1 MTEIILKYNP
11 YKVQTTITID
21 GENIKEDSYLSG
33 YKNERLQVWIEN
45 LIPKIIEQL
54 NETELKL
61 VFNGTKLD
69 YEDVLYYCDYYNENG
84 YNGEKVNIE
93 LEYTPAKES
102 SDRLNQLKELVKD
115 MREGPFEELKSEE
128 VERNF
133 NKAINSEFEIAVIAT
148 MSSGKS
154 TLINSMLSQEL
165 MPSKNTACTAKIT
178 RIKDNDN
185 LDKFR
190 AVCKNIN
197 EEVVATID
205 DVDIENMKDFND
217 NKEISFINL
226 EGNIEKFSSEDMN
239 LVLIDTP
246 GPNNSQDSSHAE
258 FTYKVIKDQ
267 DSKPIVLY
275 VLNGTQLGINDD
287 SHLLSQVAESMKVGG
302 KQSKD
307 RFIFAVNKI
316 DDFDPEEEDI
326 SLMLDNV
333 TKYLEKHG
341 IEEPNIYPVSA
352 ELAKV
357 IRLNQKGF
365 DLTRKQ
371 NKTLEEYDLFLE
383 EEDLHTLKY
392 TPLGANIKNEIQS
405 KIDSCEDDYE
415 KALYHTGVPYLEAA
429 INTYLN
435 KYALSSK
442 ITEAVDSF
450 VNIIEEK
457 QIFKEIEE
465 NIQENK
471 EYRDCII
478 EQINYINEQLK
489 KGNGAKKVK
498 EDIDKL
504 TFNKKQATKPTRIKI
519 NNKTNEYSDRFRNKK
534 IEEYEAN
541 SMISKLQQDLKTLE
555 ADIKTDLD
563 NTMAKIVKSKA
574 EEYIGKYRNQVE
586 GVIKTN
592 GKFVTKGMDYLSCS
606 IPNTETLIESYKY
619 TQKEKVGEEVYKNP
633 NKKWYKPTTWLEPKY
648 LTRNIYE
655 NRTYIDG
662 DKLSESIVQPYL
674 KSLDA
679 NVEKFENSIDIE
691 TKNLKD
697 FFKNEIDKL
706 EKVLENKVNDL
717 QKLVKESDEITT
729 DIENRNKEKEW
740 LLNISNRLERI
751 LDI

>member
-1 MTEIILKYNP
+1 MTEIILKHNP
-11 YKVQTTITID
+11 YKVESTITID
-21 GENIKEDSYLSG
+21 GENIKEDSYLSK

-133 NKAINSEFEIAVIAT
+133 NKAINSEFESAVIAT

-442 ITEAVDSF
+442 ITEAVNSF
-450 VNIIEEK
+450 ISIIEEK
-457 QIFKEIEE
+457 QILKEIEE
-465 NIQENK
+465 NIQKNQESRYSILEN
-471 EYRDCII
+471 
-478 EQINYINEQLK
+478 INYINDEFE
-489 KGNGAKKVK
+489 KGDRAKSVK
-498 EDIDKL
+498 DEIDKL
-504 TFNKKQATKPTRIKI
+504 TFNKREVVQPITNKI
-519 NNKTNEYSDRFRNKK
+519 DEETDKISDIFRNKK
-534 IEEYEAN
+534 IEEHEAN
-541 SMISKLQQDLKTLE
+541 IIINKLQEGLKNLE

-563 NTMAKIVKSKA
+563 NAMEKTIKNKA
-574 EEYIGKYRNQVE
+574 EEYIKQYRKQVE
-586 GVIKTN
+586 GLINTN
-592 GKFVTKGMDYLSCS
+592 SKFESNGLNYLIYS
-606 IPNTETLIESYKY
+606 IPDSNKLIDNYKY
-619 TQKEKVGEEVYKNP
+619 TVTEEVGEETYKNLD
-633 NKKWYKPTTWLEPKY
+633 KKWYNPFTWFEPSY
-648 LTRNIYE
+648 LTRKIYE
-655 NRTYIDG
+655 DKTYIDG
-662 DKLSESIVQPYL
+662 EALSKEVMNPYL
-674 KSLDA
+674 KSL
-679 NVEKFENSIDIE
+679 NKNMKMFEKSLDLE
-691 TKNLKD
+691 TKNLKK
-697 FFKNEIDKL
+697 FFKNEVDKL
-706 EKVLENKVNDL
+706 EEVLQNKVYELEALLKQNDRL
-717 QKLVKESDEITT
+717 EENIESK
-729 DIENRNKEKEW
+729 NKEKEW
-740 LLNISNRLERI
+740 LVEISSRLESI
-751 LDI
+751 LEI

>member
-1 MTEIILKYNP
+1 MTEIILKHNP
-11 YKVQTTITID
+11 YKVETTITID

-442 ITEAVDSF
+442 ITEAVNSF
-450 VNIIEEK
+450 ISIIEEK
-457 QIFKEIEE
+457 QILKEIEE
-465 NIQENK
+465 NIQKNQESRYSILEN
-471 EYRDCII
+471 
-478 EQINYINEQLK
+478 INYINDEFE
-489 KGNGAKKVK
+489 KGDRAKSVK
-498 EDIDKL
+498 DEIDKL
-504 TFNKKQATKPTRIKI
+504 TFNKREVVQPITNKI
-519 NNKTNEYSDRFRNKK
+519 DEETDKISDIFRNKK

-541 SMISKLQQDLKTLE
+541 IIINKLQEGLKNLE

-563 NTMAKIVKSKA
+563 NAMEKTIKNKA
-574 EEYIGKYRNQVE
+574 EEYIKQYRKQVE
-586 GVIKTN
+586 GLINTN
-592 GKFVTKGMDYLSCS
+592 SKFESNGLNYLIYS
-606 IPNTETLIESYKY
+606 IPDSNKLIDNYKY
-619 TQKEKVGEEVYKNP
+619 TVTEEVGEETYKNLD
-633 NKKWYKPTTWLEPKY
+633 KKWYNPFTWFEPSY
-648 LTRNIYE
+648 LTRKIYE
-655 NRTYIDG
+655 DKTYIDG
-662 DKLSESIVQPYL
+662 EALSKEVMNPYL
-674 KSLDA
+674 KSL
-679 NVEKFENSIDIE
+679 NKNMKMFEKSLDLE
-691 TKNLKD
+691 TKNLKK
-697 FFKNEIDKL
+697 FFKNEVDKL
-706 EKVLENKVNDL
+706 EEVLQNKVYELEALLKQNDRL
-717 QKLVKESDEITT
+717 EENIESK
-729 DIENRNKEKEW
+729 NKEKEW
-740 LLNISNRLERI
+740 LVEISSRLESI
-751 LDI
+751 LEI

>member
-1 MTEIILKYNP
+1 MTEIILKHNP
-11 YKVQTTITID
+11 YKVETTITID

-442 ITEAVDSF
+442 ITEAVNSF
-450 VNIIEEK
+450 ISIIEEK
-457 QIFKEIEE
+457 QILKEIEE
-465 NIQENK
+465 NIQKNQESRYSILEN
-471 EYRDCII
+471 
-478 EQINYINEQLK
+478 INYINDEFE
-489 KGNGAKKVK
+489 KGDRAKSVK
-498 EDIDKL
+498 DEIDKL
-504 TFNKKQATKPTRIKI
+504 TFNKREVVQHITNKI
-519 NNKTNEYSDRFRNKK
+519 DEETDKISDIFRNKK
-534 IEEYEAN
+534 IEEHEAN
-541 SMISKLQQDLKTLE
+541 IIINKLQEGLKNLE

-563 NTMAKIVKSKA
+563 NAMEKTIKNKA
-574 EEYIGKYRNQVE
+574 EEYIKQYRKQVE
-586 GVIKTN
+586 GLINTN
-592 GKFVTKGMDYLSCS
+592 SKFESNGLNYLIYS
-606 IPNTETLIESYKY
+606 IPDSNKLIDNYKY
-619 TQKEKVGEEVYKNP
+619 TVTEEVGEETYKNLD
-633 NKKWYKPTTWLEPKY
+633 KKWYNPFTWFEPSY
-648 LTRNIYE
+648 LTRKIYE
-655 NRTYIDG
+655 DKTYIDG
-662 DKLSESIVQPYL
+662 EALSKEVMNPYL
-674 KSLDA
+674 KSL
-679 NVEKFENSIDIE
+679 NKNMKMFEKSLDLE
-691 TKNLKD
+691 TKNLKK
-697 FFKNEIDKL
+697 FFKNEVDKL
-706 EKVLENKVNDL
+706 EEVLQNKVYELEALLKQNDRL
-717 QKLVKESDEITT
+717 EENIESK
-729 DIENRNKEKEW
+729 NKEKEW
-740 LLNISNRLERI
+740 LVEISSRLESI
-751 LDI
+751 LEI

>member
-1 MTEIILKYNP
+1 MTEIILKHNP
-11 YKVQTTITID
+11 YKVETTITID

-442 ITEAVDSF
+442 ITEAVNSF
-450 VNIIEEK
+450 ISIIEENE
-457 QIFKEIEE
+457 IIKEI
-465 NIQENK
+465 
-471 EYRDCII
+471 
-478 EQINYINEQLK
+478 
-489 KGNGAKKVK
+489 
-498 EDIDKL
+498 
-504 TFNKKQATKPTRIKI
+504 
-519 NNKTNEYSDRFRNKK
+519 
-534 IEEYEAN
+534 
-541 SMISKLQQDLKTLE
+541 
-555 ADIKTDLD
+555 
-563 NTMAKIVKSKA
+563 
-574 EEYIGKYRNQVE
+574 
-586 GVIKTN
+586 
-592 GKFVTKGMDYLSCS
+592 
-606 IPNTETLIESYKY
+606 
-619 TQKEKVGEEVYKNP
+619 
-633 NKKWYKPTTWLEPKY
+633 
-648 LTRNIYE
+648 
-655 NRTYIDG
+655 
-662 DKLSESIVQPYL
+662 
-674 KSLDA
+674 
-679 NVEKFENSIDIE
+679 
-691 TKNLKD
+691 
-697 FFKNEIDKL
+697 
-706 EKVLENKVNDL
+706 
-717 QKLVKESDEITT
+717 
-729 DIENRNKEKEW
+729 
-740 LLNISNRLERI
+740 
-751 LDI
+751 

>member
-1 MTEIILKYNP
+1 MTEIILKHNP
-11 YKVQTTITID
+11 YKVETTITID

-178 RIKDNDN
+178 RIKDKDN

-205 DVDIENMKDFND
+205 DVDIENMKDLND

-442 ITEAVDSF
+442 ITEAVNSF
-450 VNIIEEK
+450 ISIIEEK
-457 QIFKEIEE
+457 QILKEIEE
-465 NIQENK
+465 NIQKNQESRYSILEN
-471 EYRDCII
+471 
-478 EQINYINEQLK
+478 INYINDEFE
-489 KGNGAKKVK
+489 KGDRAKSVK
-498 EDIDKL
+498 DEIDKL
-504 TFNKKQATKPTRIKI
+504 TFNKREVVQHITNKI
-519 NNKTNEYSDRFRNKK
+519 DEETDKISDIFRNKK
-534 IEEYEAN
+534 IEEHEAN
-541 SMISKLQQDLKTLE
+541 IIINKLQEGLKNLE

-563 NTMAKIVKSKA
+563 NAMEKTIKNKA
-574 EEYIGKYRNQVE
+574 EEYIKQYRKQVE
-586 GVIKTN
+586 GLINTN
-592 GKFVTKGMDYLSCS
+592 SKFESNGLNYLIYS
-606 IPNTETLIESYKY
+606 IPDSNKLIDNYKY
-619 TQKEKVGEEVYKNP
+619 TVTEEVGEETYKNLD
-633 NKKWYKPTTWLEPKY
+633 KKWYNPFTWFEPSY
-648 LTRNIYE
+648 LTRKIYE
-655 NRTYIDG
+655 DKTYIDG
-662 DKLSESIVQPYL
+662 EALSKEVMNPYL
-674 KSLDA
+674 KSL
-679 NVEKFENSIDIE
+679 NKNMKMFEKSLDLE
-691 TKNLKD
+691 TKNLKK
-697 FFKNEIDKL
+697 FFKNEVDKL
-706 EKVLENKVNDL
+706 EEVLQNKVYELEALLKQNDRL
-717 QKLVKESDEITT
+717 EENIESK
-729 DIENRNKEKEW
+729 NKEKEW
-740 LLNISNRLERI
+740 LVEISSRLESI
-751 LDI
+751 LEI

>member
-1 MTEIILKYNP
+1 MTEIILKHNP
-11 YKVQTTITID
+11 YKVETTITID

-197 EEVVATID
+197 EEVVVTVD

-246 GPNNSQDSSHAE
+246 GPNNSQDASHAE

-442 ITEAVDSF
+442 ITEAVNSF
-450 VNIIEEK
+450 ISIIEEK
-457 QIFKEIEE
+457 QILKEIEE
-465 NIQENK
+465 NIQKNQESRYSILEN
-471 EYRDCII
+471 
-478 EQINYINEQLK
+478 INYINDEFE
-489 KGNGAKKVK
+489 KGDRAKSVK
-498 EDIDKL
+498 DEIDKL
-504 TFNKKQATKPTRIKI
+504 TFNKREVVQPITNKI
-519 NNKTNEYSDRFRNKK
+519 DEETDKISDIFRNKK
-534 IEEYEAN
+534 IEEHEAN
-541 SMISKLQQDLKTLE
+541 IIINKLQEGLKNLE

-563 NTMAKIVKSKA
+563 NAMEKTIKNKA
-574 EEYIGKYRNQVE
+574 EEYIKQYRKQVE
-586 GVIKTN
+586 GLINTN
-592 GKFVTKGMDYLSCS
+592 SKFESNGLNYLIYS
-606 IPNTETLIESYKY
+606 IPDSNKLIDNYKY
-619 TQKEKVGEEVYKNP
+619 TVTEEVGEETYKNLD
-633 NKKWYKPTTWLEPKY
+633 KKWYNPFTWFEPSY
-648 LTRNIYE
+648 LTRKIYE
-655 NRTYIDG
+655 DKTYIDG
-662 DKLSESIVQPYL
+662 EALSKEVMNPYL
-674 KSLDA
+674 KSL
-679 NVEKFENSIDIE
+679 NKNMKMFEKSLDLE
-691 TKNLKD
+691 TKNLKK
-697 FFKNEIDKL
+697 FFKNEVDKL
-706 EKVLENKVNDL
+706 EEVLQNKVYELEALLKQNDRL
-717 QKLVKESDEITT
+717 EENIESK
-729 DIENRNKEKEW
+729 NKEKEW
-740 LLNISNRLERI
+740 LVEISSRLESI
-751 LDI
+751 LEI

>member
-1 MTEIILKYNP
+1 MTEIILKHNP
-11 YKVQTTITID
+11 YKVESTITID
-21 GENIKEDSYLSG
+21 GENIKEDSYLSK

-442 ITEAVDSF
+442 ITEAVNSF
-450 VNIIEEK
+450 ISIIEEK
-457 QIFKEIEE
+457 QILKEIEE
-465 NIQENK
+465 NIQKNQESRYSILEN
-471 EYRDCII
+471 
-478 EQINYINEQLK
+478 INYINDEFE
-489 KGNGAKKVK
+489 KGDRAKSVK
-498 EDIDKL
+498 DEIDKL
-504 TFNKKQATKPTRIKI
+504 TFNKREVVQPITNKI
-519 NNKTNEYSDRFRNKK
+519 DEETDKISDIFRNKK
-534 IEEYEAN
+534 IEEHEAN
-541 SMISKLQQDLKTLE
+541 IIINKLQEGLKNLE

-563 NTMAKIVKSKA
+563 NAMEKTIKNKA
-574 EEYIGKYRNQVE
+574 EEYIKQYRKQVE
-586 GVIKTN
+586 GLINTN
-592 GKFVTKGMDYLSCS
+592 SKFESNGLNYLIYS
-606 IPNTETLIESYKY
+606 IPDSNKLIDNYKY
-619 TQKEKVGEEVYKNP
+619 TVTEEVGEETYKNLD
-633 NKKWYKPTTWLEPKY
+633 KKWYNPFTWFEPSY
-648 LTRNIYE
+648 LTRKIYE
-655 NRTYIDG
+655 DKTYIDG
-662 DKLSESIVQPYL
+662 EALSKEVMNPYL
-674 KSLDA
+674 KSL
-679 NVEKFENSIDIE
+679 NKNMKMFEKSLDLE
-691 TKNLKD
+691 TKNLKK
-697 FFKNEIDKL
+697 FFKNEVDKL
-706 EKVLENKVNDL
+706 EEVLQNKVYELEALLKQNDRL
-717 QKLVKESDEITT
+717 EENIESK
-729 DIENRNKEKEW
+729 NKEKEW
-740 LLNISNRLERI
+740 LVEISSRLESI
-751 LDI
+751 LEI